1 MWYVDVKV
9 GHDFKL
15 KMGERRSKII
25 IIIIIIIK

>member
-25 IIIIIIIK
+25 IIKKK

>member
-25 IIIIIIIK
+25 IIIKK

>member
-9 GHDFKL
+9 VRDFKL

-25 IIIIIIIK
+25 IIIIK

>member
-9 GHDFKL
+9 VHDFKL

-25 IIIIIIIK
+25 IIIKK